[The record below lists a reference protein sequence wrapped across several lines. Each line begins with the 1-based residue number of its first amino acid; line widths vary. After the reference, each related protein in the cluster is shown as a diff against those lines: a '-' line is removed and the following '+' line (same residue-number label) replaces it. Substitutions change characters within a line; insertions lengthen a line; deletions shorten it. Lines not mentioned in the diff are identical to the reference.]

1 MNGDKKPPISSEE
14 IGSVGTAAR
23 SIVGYE
29 LPIQNTR
36 VFSQFHNYI
45 TADPKP
51 PFVLEADADPDA
63 ARWLKLL
70 REGVLEATKNALAC
84 VYYHH
89 NRIAEMESH
98 VTSVLYATG
107 IVERLQACNA
117 AIVPLNTVAIDAEY
131 QAFILASRR
140 SLDYFT
146 RALAAFFR
154 AHFHSFRKFGNFLS
168 DREPLLISNALK
180 AEHQNY
186 VDKFSRSLLSNSTTK
201 STRDLITHYEYLSA
215 GCLNVGPLGIFFLGG
230 GEQIGHS
237 ALVEGKTLTKILAE
251 HKDLLQACIDNLLRT
266 FTVFCRRYY
275 RQKDLPLRDSNA

>member
-1 MNGDKKPPISSEE
+1 MNNDKGPRISSEE
-14 IGSVGTAAR
+14 LVSVGKTAR

-29 LPIQNTR
+29 LPIENTR
-36 VFSQFHNYI
+36 AFSEFDNYI

-51 PFVLEADADPDA
+51 PFVLEAHADPDA
-63 ARWLKLL
+63 ARWLKRL

-89 NRIAEMESH
+89 NRIAEMESR
-98 VTSVLYATG
+98 VTSVLSATG
-107 IVERLQACNA
+107 IVERLRACNA

-140 SLDYFT
+140 SLDYFA

-154 AHFHSFRKFGNFLS
+154 ADFHSFRKLGNFLG
-168 DREPLLISNALK
+168 DREPLLVSKALK

-266 FTVFCRRYY
+266 FIMFCQRYY
-275 RQKDLPLRDSNA
+275 SEKDPTLRSTR